1 MAQLSGDEMGGW
13 EEGEGEEEGWED
25 ELHTGFPTGQ
35 SRRHAAKSPKTEA

>member
-25 ELHTGFPTGQ
+25 ELHTGNNC
-35 SRRHAAKSPKTEA
+35 RV